1 MFNAIQY
8 QKQQATFYETEKDF
22 EFFEP
27 LYSAAINIYN
37 RKNKVEEKNIFEPLK
52 KELFSVM
59 IKHFELLFTGDINGF
74 RKDVPYF
81 DDAMNRI
88 YKKYGKMKSEAYLS
102 KPFIQLIRERK

>member
-8 QKQQATFYETEKDF
+8 QKQQSTFYEIEKDF

-52 KELFSVM
+52 K
-59 IKHFELLFTGDINGF
+59 N
-74 RKDVPYF
+74 
-81 DDAMNRI
+81 
-88 YKKYGKMKSEAYLS
+88 YLV
-102 KPFIQLIRERK
+102 